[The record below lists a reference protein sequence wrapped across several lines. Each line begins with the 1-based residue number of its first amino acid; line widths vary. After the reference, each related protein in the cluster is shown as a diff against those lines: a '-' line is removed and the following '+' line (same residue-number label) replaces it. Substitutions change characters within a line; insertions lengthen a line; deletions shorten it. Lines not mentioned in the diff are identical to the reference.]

1 MNNTFNDQAEF
12 ERTQNLRQQI
22 RTDVSNYIIYLL
34 VYYCCCLLI
43 QYFCCGT
50 FNGQTDYTSRGMDEP
65 GVANCTRAVNYRGSN
80 SDIPQKIVSN

>member
-34 VYYCCCLLI
+34 VYYCCLLI

-50 FNGQTDYTSRGMDEP
+50 LNGRTDYTSRSGIDEP
-65 GVANCTRAVNYRGSN
+65 GVANCTRAMNYRGSN
-80 SDIPQKIVSN
+80 SDIPQQIVSN